1 LLTIRSERVDGLV
14 IFHCQGR
21 LVVGHETALLCSVM
35 RRGCREVIVNLREVT
50 AIDGA
55 GVGALIALQA
65 AGFYLTLADPT
76 PIVRD
81 VLASADLGS
90 VFEFAETPGKLNST
104 LEGAVA

>member
-1 LLTIRSERVDGLV
+1 
-14 IFHCQGR
+14 
-21 LVVGHETALLCSVM
+21 
-35 RRGCREVIVNLREVT
+35 
-50 AIDGA
+50 
-55 GVGALIALQA
+55 LQA

-90 VFEFAETPGKLNST
+90 VFEFAETPGKPNST

>member
-1 LLTIRSERVDGLV
+1 LLTIRAERVDGLV

-35 RRGCREVIVNLREVT
+35 RRGYREVIVDLREVT

-65 AGFYLTLADPT
+65 AGFYLTLVDPT

-81 VLASADLGS
+81 VLVSADLGS
-90 VFEFAETPGKLNST
+90 VFEIAETPGKPNST
-104 LEGAVA
+104 LEGALA